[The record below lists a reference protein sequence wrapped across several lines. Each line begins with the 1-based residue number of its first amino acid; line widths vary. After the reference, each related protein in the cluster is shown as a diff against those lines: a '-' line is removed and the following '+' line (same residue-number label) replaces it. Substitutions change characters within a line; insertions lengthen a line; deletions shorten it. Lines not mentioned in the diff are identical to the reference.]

1 MSVFKPTKLSTR
13 IPNPE
18 SRAPK
23 PESSMVGR
31 PKKFDEQQ
39 ALAAAL
45 EVFWKRGYEAASCE
59 ELLEA
64 MGINSGSM
72 YSTFGDKKALYEQAF
87 ELYANDVFFRT
98 QEILNGPGSPLENV
112 RTWVRGWQ
120 EFQEEHECKGCLVSH
135 TIIEFGSSENPV
147 GQRARKLIADMQA
160 MLQEKLQDAQDLGE
174 LPEGHQPAD
183 LATFFV
189 NTAHG
194 MTVVARSGTGERDI
208 PGIIRTML
216 VLLGENSANKIK
228 PMKQPTIDFISS
240 N

>member
-1 MSVFKPTKLSTR
+1 
-13 IPNPE
+13 
-18 SRAPK
+18 
-23 PESSMVGR
+23 MVGR
-31 PKKFDEQQ
+31 PKKFDEQK
-39 ALAAAL
+39 ALASAL
-45 EVFWKRGYEAASCE
+45 DVFWKRGYEAASCE

-72 YSTFGDKKALYEQAF
+72 YSTFGDKKALYERAF

-98 QEILNGPGSPLENV
+98 QEILNGPYTPLENV

-120 EFQEEHECKGCLVSH
+120 EFQEEHDCKGCLVSH
-135 TIIEFGSSENPV
+135 TIIEFGASENAV
-147 GQRARKLIADMQA
+147 GLRARKLIADMRA
-160 MLQEKLQDAQDLGE
+160 MLQEKLQEAQDQGE
-174 LPEGHQPAD
+174 LPEGHRPED

-194 MTVVARSGTGERDI
+194 MTVVARSGSGEQDI

-216 VLLGENSANKIK
+216 VLLGEKSGNKIDTE
-228 PMKQPTIDFISS
+228 QQTTAEFISS